1 MQNNSQINS
10 VQNENSSDMQN
21 GGFKIP
27 ALQPAPKPQPQLA
40 QLINKIPQQVVAK
53 QNINPKKIPQPPPLP
68 QPAQIQQPIVNVN
81 APKNNR
87 SRSSSSRSSRSR
99 SRSSSSSG
107 KSRSSNRSGNR
118 SGNKDSKS
126 NKSKLRSTRKPKHQN
141 GNQHIIAKLFGKN
154 NVNQK
159 ALHELIKMLQ

>member
-87 SRSSSSRSSRSR
+87 SRSRSSSR
-99 SRSSSSSG
+99 SSSSG

-118 SGNKDSKS
+118 SSNRSSNKDSKS